1 MANGHI
7 ELFGKVLDFLDH
19 ATDIVF
25 QAIGT
30 GSFGPDLIIEEKAGD
45 RIVLLDRLAIS
56 GDYIFIVV
64 SVEGEHRIDEQLQL
78 IGIDEIGFV
87 AFF

>member
-1 MANGHI
+1 
-7 ELFGKVLDFLDH
+7 LFFKRSARAL
-19 ATDIVF
+19 
-25 QAIGT
+25 
-30 GSFGPDLIIEEKAGD
+30 FGPDLIIEEKAGD